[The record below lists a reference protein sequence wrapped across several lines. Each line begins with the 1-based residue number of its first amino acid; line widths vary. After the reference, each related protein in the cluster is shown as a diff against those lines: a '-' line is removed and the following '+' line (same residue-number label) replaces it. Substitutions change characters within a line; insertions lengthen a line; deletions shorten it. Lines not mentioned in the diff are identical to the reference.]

1 MMSNLTHVLKMFVE
15 GCRRL
20 LSGWFLVF
28 ALIAVCLATTIPAID
43 DLNTLLSRNFV
54 RQYFISSFQPAPLS
68 ISRIAPYFST
78 WPFYLAGWVF
88 LLGGSLEVLVHRN
101 ISTIGLFLRSCRR
114 YFLRLVRL
122 VLLELCFKGLVLV
135 VTLEIVNAD
144 QGSWMFAT
152 RPFSLW
158 VSVLLLGITTVVF
171 TYAAIR
177 TIAEDRLSMV
187 GSMVAA
193 ARFVKR
199 RFGSV
204 VMLSLLN
211 MGVFALGA
219 FGAMMIIQPET
230 ISDVPVFLSSLCI
243 VQLLTVLTTYASAL
257 SYLESQLGHS
267 TRRIVMA

>member
-1 MMSNLTHVLKMFVE
+1 MALGARTHRCVF
-15 GCRRL
+15 GDDDSRDRRFQYVAQPKL
-20 LSGWFLVF
+20 CAAVF
-28 ALIAVCLATTIPAID
+28 HSEFSSSPVVGEPHRPVFFDLAIY
-43 DLNTLLSRNFV
+43 V
-54 RQYFISSFQPAPLS
+54 
-68 ISRIAPYFST
+68 
-78 WPFYLAGWVF
+78 AGWMF
-88 LLGGSLEVLVHRN
+88 LLGGCLEVLVHRN
-101 ISTIGLFLRSCRR
+101 ISTIGLFVRSCRR